1 MIGRIPTDGL
11 VLHVHDLVVG
21 VEQFNPVAVGIAE
34 VNVHGMPRAMT
45 AGPALDLAAE
55 P

>member
-11 VLHVHDLVVG
+11 VLHVHDLVVA
-21 VEQFNPVAVGIAE
+21 VEQFNPVAVRIAE
-34 VNVHGMPRAMT
+34 VHVHSMPWTMT
-45 AGPALDLAAE
+45 AGPTFDLAAE